1 VQPLLQGVV
10 DVEVGEV
17 AVVEEDNQ
25 HQGGTVTAAAAA
37 AAAASVAVCLQGP
50 SPSNRGTGSR
60 GRAHANIRRL
70 PRRLPAGVGAPLG
83 RAMLEA
89 ALGSFISEAAPGLV
103 GVASDP
109 GPGSGPHGVTLAG
122 GRGGAA
128 DEGGGSLG
136 RPPVRTAATS

>member
-25 HQGGTVTAAAAA
+25 HQGGTVTAAA

-109 GPGSGPHGVTLAG
+109 GPVSGPHGVTLAG

-128 DEGGGSLG
+128 DEVGGPSEGLQ
-136 RPPVRTAATS
+136 